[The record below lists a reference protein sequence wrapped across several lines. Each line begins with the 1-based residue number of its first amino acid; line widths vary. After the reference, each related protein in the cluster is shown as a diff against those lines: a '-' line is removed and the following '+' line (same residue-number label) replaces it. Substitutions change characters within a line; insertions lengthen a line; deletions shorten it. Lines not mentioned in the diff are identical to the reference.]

1 MRHLKQSFFFFFAS
15 LTQQRHYCEMQI
27 VENYKD
33 VSFRFAKM
41 NTDNFILLYVH

>member
-1 MRHLKQSFFFFFAS
+1 
-15 LTQQRHYCEMQI
+15 MQI

-41 NTDNFILLYVH
+41 NTDNFILLYVHSSQILSDPDVNNHDTP